1 MGVNSIVHRASYEQ
15 SPEKDHN
22 FVRSDN
28 IVRAAHDEKEN
39 IDFDKKAKPDEKN
52 RNGAGPNNSLVVKI
66 GKDGE
71 EHNSDK
77 ADTNPTQ
84 HTINTSASSPY
95 AYVWIIGAIH
105 EDKPSYKGFVWDVLI
120 SASLLRKT
128 GSTADFWLYVR
139 LSPESK
145 LDKMPDEDLRLLNA
159 LGVKVKHLD
168 KPKHESFSQLMY
180 DKFYIL
186 NMTEYKRVMF
196 LDADTIPLTNL
207 DYYFHLS
214 DPEYK
219 DVPTLLKPFFL
230 FATRKEPTNGG
241 MFVVEPSAHLYEQY
255 KEAVRIQHEK
265 AKTLPYP
272 HFDRN
277 EGWGHSFLDN
287 GDKWEAINTNGNRWK
302 WYGAHVDQGLMYYVA
317 KYLSKEVSIAIGPRV
332 QNWKGVDGQIKPEKE
347 SETVGML
354 EKYQP
359 ELLAYQYRCDQD
371 GNHDFKWTCNPP
383 YNSFAHFVGSHKPW
397 QEKFS
402 LKWINKSVNTST
414 RKAATILWFKE
425 LITLND
431 EHGMGIDLE
440 HWNDKYMPLMKES
453 TLGYIPLYKDQA
465 NVIESVSNEGTFASE
480 K

>member
-1 MGVNSIVHRASYEQ
+1 MGNTWIGHYALYEQ
-15 SPEKDHN
+15 SPENDHN
-22 FVRSDN
+22 GG
-28 IVRAAHDEKEN
+28 A
-39 IDFDKKAKPDEKN
+39 
-52 RNGAGPNNSLVVKI
+52 AGPNNRLVRI
-66 GKDGE
+66 GTYGGK
-71 EHNSDK
+71 HNSPT
-77 ADTNPTQ
+77 AATHPTHPTQ
-84 HTINTSASSPY
+84 PIIHTSTSALASSPYY

-128 GSTADFWLYVR
+128 GSTADFWVYVR

-145 LDKMPDEDLRLLNA
+145 LDTMPDEDLRLFHA

-207 DYYFHLS
+207 DFYFHLS

-219 DVPTLLKPFFL
+219 DVPTLLKPFFIY
-230 FATRKEPTNGG
+230 ATRAEPTNGG
-241 MFVVEPSAHLYEQY
+241 MFIAEPSAPIYEQY
-255 KEAVRIQHEK
+255 KEAVRQQHEK

-272 HFDRN
+272 HFDRK
-277 EGWGHSFLDN
+277 EGWGYSFLDN
-287 GDKWEAINTNGNRWK
+287 GDKWEAMNKSGKRWQ
-302 WYGAHVDQGLMYYVA
+302 WYGAHVDQGLMYYIA
-317 KYLSKEVSIAIGPRV
+317 KFRSKEVSIAIGQRV
-332 QNWKGVDGQIKPEKE
+332 QNWKGVEGQIKPEKE

-359 ELLAYQYRCDQD
+359 ELLAYQYQCDL
-371 GNHDFKWTCNPP
+371 GKSYDFTWTCNPP

-397 QEKFS
+397 QGKFS
-402 LKWINKSVNTST
+402 LESINNEPVSTST
-414 RKAATILWFKE
+414 RKAATMLWFKE
-425 LITLND
+425 LIALNE

-440 HWNDKYMPLMKES
+440 HWNDKHLPLMKES
-453 TLGYIPLYKDQA
+453 TLGYMPMYADQA
-465 NVIESVSNEGTFASE
+465 NVFDSVSNEGTFSS
-480 K
+480 KK